1 MYHLLKLQFTY
12 MYCSLLFYSF
22 ILPMVAKNQFSTNQK
37 LIFFGFVGFK
47 KARYNC
53 IINTYLQYVFA
64 INQQLLHV
72 PIKHTFLFGKGTLAV
87 EESLCWVARNTG
99 NSRPSFLFSRGS
111 PLKF

>member
-47 KARYNC
+47 KARYKC
-53 IINTYLQYVFA
+53 IINTRTEMYSICNESTTITCTYKA
-64 INQQLLHV
+64 H
-72 PIKHTFLFGKGTLAV
+72 LFV
-87 EESLCWVARNTG
+87 WEG
-99 NSRPSFLFSRGS
+99 NLGC
-111 PLKF
+111 